1 MRDDLWRLRDAM
13 LFICLLQ
20 AGYSPL
26 HQAATEGHEEVV
38 KLLLKSGC
46 HVDTQDELVSKN
58 HSVISFS
65 EMPPS
70 L

>member
-1 MRDDLWRLRDAM
+1 MIKKEKTSSVIQKRNDLLRLRDKM
-13 LFICLLQ
+13 FFIYLFQ

-46 HVDTQDELVSKN
+46 HVDTQDELVSD
-58 HSVISFS
+58 V
-65 EMPPS
+65 
-70 L
+70 